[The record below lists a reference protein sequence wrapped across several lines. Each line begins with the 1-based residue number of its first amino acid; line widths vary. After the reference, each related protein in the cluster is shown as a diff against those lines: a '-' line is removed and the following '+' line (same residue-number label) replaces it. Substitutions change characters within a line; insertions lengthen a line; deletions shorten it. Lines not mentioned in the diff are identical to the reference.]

1 MPEPWTFSAHV
12 KIEGERRNTSHGLG
26 VVSVAANPLGF
37 VTASSSL
44 DNFVRVFNVNSNAT
58 IATLKA
64 PPFEVEVWKMHFDP
78 KVSYKNSATALVKEV
93 RGFWPNLL
101 ITVLFNKWRK
111 CKRAMESSYPPKEP
125 KCILFPSQMLS
136 SEALHQLQ
144 IFTLG
149 RYLLEKPLIYPPGDL
164 PANSRAQTSGL
175 DVSGPKPRTEFKW
188 QKEDR
193 REEPGVFGVYSE
205 GQGLRKH

>member
-1 MPEPWTFSAHV
+1 MMR

-78 KVSYKNSATALVKEV
+78 KFLLKQANVDKRTCDLFGNRDLMNIAHNVARSLKVSYKNSATALVKEV

-136 SEALHQLQ
+136 SEGKLVLSTMEL
-144 IFTLG
+144 F
-149 RYLLEKPLIYPPGDL
+149 
-164 PANSRAQTSGL
+164 
-175 DVSGPKPRTEFKW
+175 
-188 QKEDR
+188 
-193 REEPGVFGVYSE
+193 
-205 GQGLRKH
+205 

>member
-1 MPEPWTFSAHV
+1 MSVSRNV
-12 KIEGERRNTSHGLG
+12 KEKREGERRNTSHGLG

-78 KVSYKNSATALVKEV
+78 KLVKFLLKQANVDKRTCDLFGNRDLMNIAHNVARSLKVSYKNSATALVKEV
-93 RGFWPNLL
+93 
-101 ITVLFNKWRK
+101 
-111 CKRAMESSYPPKEP
+111 RAMESSYPPKEP

-136 SEALHQLQ
+136 SEVKLVLSTMEL
-144 IFTLG
+144 F
-149 RYLLEKPLIYPPGDL
+149 
-164 PANSRAQTSGL
+164 
-175 DVSGPKPRTEFKW
+175 
-188 QKEDR
+188 
-193 REEPGVFGVYSE
+193 
-205 GQGLRKH
+205 

>member
-1 MPEPWTFSAHV
+1 MCHRVASMSVSRNV
-12 KIEGERRNTSHGLG
+12 KEKREGERRNTSHGLG

-78 KVSYKNSATALVKEV
+78 KLVKFLLKQANVDKRTCDLFGNRDLMNIAHNVARSLKVSYKNSATALVKEV
-93 RGFWPNLL
+93 F
-101 ITVLFNKWRK
+101 V
-111 CKRAMESSYPPKEP
+111 
-125 KCILFPSQMLS
+125 
-136 SEALHQLQ
+136 ALHQLQ

-175 DVSGPKPRTEFKW
+175 DVSGPKPRTEVSLGKC
-188 QKEDR
+188 
-193 REEPGVFGVYSE
+193 S
-205 GQGLRKH
+205 